1 MSEYVVISDVGADI
15 PAEVVEKIGI
25 GMMPMDFEV
34 DGKNYKHYYDSREM
48 SGDEFYD
55 RIKNGSMPKT
65 SQITPF
71 EYEEFLKPYL
81 DAGKDILLLVFSS
94 GLSSTYQSSV
104 MAVEELKEDYP
115 DRKIYTVD
123 SICASVGQ
131 SLLIYLAMQKKN
143 EGLSIEELRDWII
156 SNRLKVAHWFMVD
169 DLNHLK
175 RGGRVSSVSAV
186 FGTALNIKP
195 MITLDE
201 NGKLDVVDK
210 VRGTKKGLSYIVD
223 KITKEGKDSQEQ
235 TVIIGYTDRRELAEE
250 LEKTLLEK
258 GLIKD
263 AIIAQLGPI
272 IGAHVGTGFVAL
284 VYMTEE
290 NLRK

>member
-25 GMMPMDFEV
+25 EMMPMDFEV

-65 SQITPF
+65 SQITPY

-94 GLSSTYQSSV
+94 GLSSTFQSSV

-131 SLLIYLAMQKKN
+131 SLLIYLTMQKKN

-210 VRGTKKGLSYIVD
+210 VRGTKKGLNYIVD

-235 TVIIGYTDRRELAEE
+235 TVFIGYTDRRELAEE